1 MDLHLLRTDQ
11 FKGESG
17 DSELLFSNFQR
28 SYKIHFLATYKV
40 NTARGFGLKK
50 SNSMLLRG
58 FKIPHFGRKHVN
70 VCLR

>member
-40 NTARGFGLKK
+40 NTARGVGLKK
-50 SNSMLLRG
+50 ATQCYFEALKYPILV
-58 FKIPHFGRKHVN
+58 VN
-70 VCLR
+70 T